1 MLILTTETFP
11 GKEIIEVKVLVK
23 GGTVRCKHIGKDIDA
38 SFKNL
43 VGEEMTGYTKIL
55 TEARQIAI
63 GRMVDYATSKVQMPL
78 FQ

>member
-23 GGTVRCKHIGKDIDA
+23 GGTVRCKHIGKDINA

-43 VGEEMTGYTKIL
+43 VGE
-55 TEARQIAI
+55 
-63 GRMVDYATSKVQMPL
+63 
-78 FQ
+78 